1 MNIEDLR
8 RSWNTLDNRVDELEE
23 STRELERRITANRI
37 TTSRDKLK
45 TIARN
50 LAIACFAAIMTS
62 FPLWKMSSTMVLILC
77 VFFLVMGGIQVHT
90 YLMTDAVNL
99 SRMTVAEA
107 LKSVY
112 DLEKMR
118 WRKRAFGMIT
128 GIPLLLYMLYFF
140 HSIDEPVIF
149 YGGCTGVAVGA
160 TIGLIINHRNVELL
174 KEMRRELEDI

>member
-112 DLEKMR
+112 ELEQMR

-149 YGGCTGVAVGA
+149 YGGCTGVAIGA

-174 KEMRRELEDI
+174 KEMKRELEDI

>member
-112 DLEKMR
+112 ELEQMR

-149 YGGCTGVAVGA
+149 YGGCTGVAIGA
-160 TIGLIINHRNVELL
+160 TIGIIINHRNVELL
-174 KEMRRELEDI
+174 KEMKRELEDI

>member
-8 RSWNTLDNRVDELEE
+8 RSWNTLDTRVDELEE
-23 STRELERRITANRI
+23 STRELERRITANRV

-50 LAIACFAAIMTS
+50 MAITCFAAIMTS

-90 YLMTDAVNL
+90 YLTTDAINL

-118 WRKRAFGMIT
+118 WRKRALGMIT

>member
-8 RSWNTLDNRVDELEE
+8 RSWNTLDTRVDELEE
-23 STRELERRITANRI
+23 STRELERRITANRV

-50 LAIACFAAIMTS
+50 MAIACFAAIMTS
-62 FPLWKMSSTMVLILC
+62 FPLWKMSSTMVLLLC

-112 DLEKMR
+112 ELEQMR
-118 WRKRAFGMIT
+118 WRKRAFGMLT

-149 YGGCTGVAVGA
+149 YGGCTGVAIGA

-174 KEMRRELEDI
+174 KQMRRELEDI